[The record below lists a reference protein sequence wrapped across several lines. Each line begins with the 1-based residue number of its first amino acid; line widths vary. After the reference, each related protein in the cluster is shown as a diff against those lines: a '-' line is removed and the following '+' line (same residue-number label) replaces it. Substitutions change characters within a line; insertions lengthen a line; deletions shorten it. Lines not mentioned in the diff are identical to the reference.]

1 MSSNSL
7 SSCIIHSYCLRDYR
21 QVTKPLWVSGLA
33 AFVFETRTVKDLEQN
48 KYKQLASA
56 TNDINSEHI
65 NNIYIYT

>member
-7 SSCIIHSYCLRDYR
+7 SSCIIHSYCRRGYR
-21 QVTKPLWVSGLA
+21 QVSQPLWGSGLA
-33 AFVFETRTVKDLEQN
+33 AFVFATRTVKDLEQN

-65 NNIYIYT
+65 NNIYT